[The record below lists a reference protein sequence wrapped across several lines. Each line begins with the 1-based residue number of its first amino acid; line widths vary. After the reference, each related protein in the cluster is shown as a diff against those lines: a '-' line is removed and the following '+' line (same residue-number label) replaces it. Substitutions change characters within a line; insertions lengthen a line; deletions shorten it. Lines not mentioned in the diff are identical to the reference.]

1 MLVYR
6 ICRSNYA
13 GDMSGMG
20 AKLYGGRWNRPGVP
34 VLYTSFAR
42 SLAVLELLVHFE
54 SKSALKMPYS
64 IIKIFVPDELITSLD
79 INLLPKDR
87 LLINDDRL
95 WRLLDDF
102 FYNKNV
108 LALRVPSMVIGE
120 EFNVLLNPNHP
131 FYQEC
136 KVQNIEAFSL
146 DERLY
151 LQ

>member
-1 MLVYR
+1 
-6 ICRSNYA
+6 
-13 GDMSGMG
+13 MSGMG

-34 VLYTSFAR
+34 VLYTSFTR

-64 IIKIFVPDELITSLD
+64 IMKIFVPEELIITLD
-79 INLLPKDR
+79 INLMPKDR
-87 LLINDDRL
+87 ILINDDRL
-95 WRLLDDF
+95 WRLLDDYF
-102 FYNKNV
+102 HNKNV

-120 EFNVLLNPNHP
+120 EFNILLNPNHTL
-131 FYQEC
+131 YHEC
-136 KVQNIEAFSL
+136 KVQNTEAFSL